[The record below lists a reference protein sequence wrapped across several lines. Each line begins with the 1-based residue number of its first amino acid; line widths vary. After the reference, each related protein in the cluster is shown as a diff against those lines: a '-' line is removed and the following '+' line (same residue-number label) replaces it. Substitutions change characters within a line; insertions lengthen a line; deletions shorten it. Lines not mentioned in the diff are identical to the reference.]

1 MRIVS
6 AWENVYMPREGDVA
20 GHCKRV
26 EYPRA
31 ALIEFGVDYE
41 RPEAGAGMFSTAI
54 IELPD
59 GAVKN
64 VPVEQITFTNPAIKA
79 K

>member
-6 AWENVYMPREGDVA
+6 AFESVFVRSA
-20 GHCKRV
+20 GTKGAHYEKLLIPKAV
-26 EYPRA
+26 
-31 ALIEFGVDYE
+31 LIEFGVDYDE
-41 RPEAGAGMFSTAI
+41 VEGGAGTFSTAI

-59 GAVKN
+59 GTVKN
-64 VPVEQITFTNPAIKA
+64 LPVQNITFTNPAIK